1 MWVSFHSGIPAWA
14 KLGGGGG
21 PGQLCAEVG
30 EDQSW
35 WEDLGL
41 GRRWCPHP
49 SHFQKEPSW

>member
-1 MWVSFHSGIPAWA
+1 MWVSFHSGIPTWA
-14 KLGGGGG
+14 KLGAGG
-21 PGQLCAEVG
+21 PSQLCAEVG